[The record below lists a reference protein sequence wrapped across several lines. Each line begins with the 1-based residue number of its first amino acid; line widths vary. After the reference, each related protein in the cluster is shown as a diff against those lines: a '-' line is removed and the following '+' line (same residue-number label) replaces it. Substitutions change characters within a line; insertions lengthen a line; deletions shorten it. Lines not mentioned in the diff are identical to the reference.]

1 MKIGVDFFEI
11 MVYNNTRPL
20 ERYSNGKEPHWKCGV
35 PTRHCAF
42 ESHPLR
48 QLRPLLNCSG
58 LFHYIAVY
66 NETQGSFLS
75 TGVL

>member
-58 LFHYIAVY
+58 LFLLYCGLRRD
-66 NETQGSFLS
+66 TRGFLS